1 MKLPSLII
9 TAPKVRLKEKL
20 AEQSIQLQNET
31 AEGNDYKTLQNE
43 IKRIGND
50 WYSNP
55 HNIHYVF
62 FATDLDDINEKR
74 REAVRDHVQLITSM
88 KSVKWH
94 LIINIGFMK
103 KLLKKLLMLIW

>member
-62 FATDLDDINEKR
+62 FATNLMI
-74 REAVRDHVQLITSM
+74 L
-88 KSVKWH
+88 
-94 LIINIGFMK
+94 MK
-103 KLLKKLLMLIW
+103 KEEKLSEIMY